1 MRLAGCIKYATVV
14 EVSSVDRAEEKI
26 VCGSQSG
33 GTSDRLSHVYT
44 SRGNAVRLRLHVI
57 ASDDLAS
64 DAGSSPRF
72 LVHYQGVF
80 FDQSMNPPSLS
91 LHPTRNVRRILVS
104 GGGGLIPHPLSR
116 YVLSIGRQ
124 RL

>member
-33 GTSDRLSHVYT
+33 ASDRLSHVYT

-57 ASDDLAS
+57 ASDDSAS
-64 DAGSSPRF
+64 DAGASPRF

-80 FDQSMNPPSLS
+80 CRSADESAEFVTPPYKER
-91 LHPTRNVRRILVS
+91 PQDF
-104 GGGGLIPHPLSR
+104 G
-116 YVLSIGRQ
+116 
-124 RL
+124 